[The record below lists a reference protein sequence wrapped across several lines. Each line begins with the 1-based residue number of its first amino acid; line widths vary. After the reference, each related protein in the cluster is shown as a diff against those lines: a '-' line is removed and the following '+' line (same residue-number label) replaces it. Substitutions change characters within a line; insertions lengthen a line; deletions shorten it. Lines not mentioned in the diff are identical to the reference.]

1 MTARSDELREIIETT
16 VPANQED
23 IAAQQHQTKHIAHWD
38 RVARTYPA
46 GGRLSGKYHSRVE
59 EVYRLVVPGGLRV
72 IELGCGR
79 GDLLAALRPSHGVGI
94 DFSPEMLRAAHESHP
109 ELELVEA
116 DAHDLRQIE
125 GPFDVIVLSDLV
137 NDLWDVQ
144 TAFQEAH
151 RLCHPRTRIVMN
163 LYSHLWEPLLKGA
176 ARLGLATPRLEQS
189 WLTLDDVH
197 GLLALSGFDV
207 VKQWQEVLLP
217 LPIPGLETLAD
228 KYLAKVWPFRLCALA
243 NFVVA
248 RPAAPIRR
256 GRPRVSVI
264 VPARN
269 EEGNI
274 EEIFRRVPEMGSG
287 TELIFVEG
295 HSRDGTFEAIER
307 GIAAHPEK
315 DCKAFQQTGRGKG
328 DAVRLGF
335 KEASGDI
342 LMILDADLTVRPE
355 DLPRFVEALESG
367 VGEFING
374 VRLVYPMQ
382 DEAMR
387 FFNLLGNKFFSLAF
401 SWLLA
406 QPVKDTLCGT
416 KVLWKEDYEEIA
428 RNRAYFGDF
437 DPFGDFDLLFGAAK
451 LGLKIVDMPVRYQAR
466 TYGTTNI
473 DRWRHGVLLLRM
485 VVFAA
490 RRIKFV

>member
-1 MTARSDELREIIETT
+1 
-16 VPANQED
+16 
-23 IAAQQHQTKHIAHWD
+23 
-38 RVARTYPA
+38 
-46 GGRLSGKYHSRVE
+46 
-59 EVYRLVVPGGLRV
+59 
-72 IELGCGR
+72 
-79 GDLLAALRPSHGVGI
+79 
-94 DFSPEMLRAAHESHP
+94 
-109 ELELVEA
+109 VEA
-116 DAHDLRQIE
+116 DAHDLRCIA
-125 GPFDVIVLSDLV
+125 GPFDVVILSDLV

-144 TAFQEAH
+144 TVLGEVW
-151 RLCHPRTRIVMN
+151 RLCHSGTRVVIN
-163 LYSHLWEPLLKGA
+163 LYSHLWEPALRA
-176 ARLGLATPRLEQS
+176 ATRFGLAAPKLEQS
-189 WLTLDDVH
+189 WLTLDDVR
-197 GLLALSGFDV
+197 GLLALSGLDV

-228 KYLAKVWPFRLCALA
+228 KYLAKVWPFRFLALS

-248 RPAAPIRR
+248 RPAFSRMEKK
-256 GRPRVSVI
+256 PRVSVI

-274 EEIFRRVPEMGSG
+274 EEIFRRVPEMGAG

-295 HSRDGTFEAIER
+295 HSGDNTYDAIQR
-307 GIAAHPEK
+307 GIAAHPER
-315 DCKAFQQTGRGKG
+315 DCRAFQQTGKGKG

-335 KEASGDI
+335 REATGDI

-387 FFNLLGNKFFSLAF
+387 FFNLLGNKFFSMAF
-401 SWLLA
+401 SWLLG

-416 KVLWKEDYEEIA
+416 KVLWREDYEQIA

-451 LGLKIVDMPVRYQAR
+451 LGLKILDMPVRYQAR

-473 DRWRHGVLLLRM
+473 NRWRHGWLLLRM
-485 VVFAA
+485 VAFAA